1 MILILYVKSHVMKYE
16 SGKIIVACK
25 TWKRMILLSSLSV
38 GFVFFVN
45 LSQVWSVSLIM
56 SEAAG

>member
-16 SGKIIVACK
+16 SGQIIATFE
-25 TWKRMILLSSLSV
+25 TWERLIPLSSLSA

-56 SEAAG
+56 SKAAG